1 MKLCP
6 KCNGSQF
13 LVRAILDQMWKVDGE
28 GKLIEVTE
36 SETIRDEDDNSTW
49 VCCKCGHVARGI
61 DLEEKMYEVT
71 VSINKRRKIKA
82 RNAEEAID
90 VAIKNIVQKL
100 DSDDIPMAYYVRDE
114 NENIILED
122 TF

>member
-1 MKLCP
+1 MKICP

-49 VCCKCGHVARGI
+49 ICCKCGYIARGA
-61 DLEEKMYEVT
+61 DLEERVYD
-71 VSINKRRKIKA
+71 VSIVLNKIMKVKA
-82 RNAEEAID
+82 CNPEMAVDIVCEQLGSNAYPMSYLVQDEKGNTVLEE
-90 VAIKNIVQKL
+90 
-100 DSDDIPMAYYVRDE
+100 
-114 NENIILED
+114 

>member
-1 MKLCP
+1 MKICP

-36 SETIRDEDDNSTW
+36 SEIIRDEDDNSTW
-49 VCCKCGHVARGI
+49 VCCKCGHVARGT
-61 DLEEKMYEVT
+61 DFEERMYDVT
-71 VSINKRRKIKA
+71 IVVNKTFKIKA
-82 RNAEEAID
+82 RDPEIAVDIACER
-90 VAIKNIVQKL
+90 L
-100 DSDDIPMAYYVRDE
+100 DIGDYPMEYLVKDE
-114 NENIILED
+114 KGNTVLED